1 MFSPKLNWQSID
13 LTWSPLDE
21 IIPKHA
27 RESIFTFSF
36 WFLCGKCN
44 STTDFVDSVEPF
56 FNIFATDVGLQFTAY
71 SRGRTTIAYA
81 LCYCRPYNVV
91 QKLLGPRNISK
102 TLDLPKNNQFVES
115 IQEFLSQNVK
125 NWSEEELRISFSR
138 KRKNSK
144 NWIANTEPRH
154 LLESFT

>member
-1 MFSPKLNWQSID
+1 MKSFQNMHVNQFLHSHFDPFAENATQRL
-13 LTWSPLDE
+13 
-21 IIPKHA
+21 
-27 RESIFTFSF
+27 IFETRQIYEEMS
-36 WFLCGKCN
+36 L
-44 STTDFVDSVEPF
+44 VDSVEPF
-56 FNIFATDVGLQFTAY
+56 FNILAIDVGLQFTAY

-125 NWSEEELRISFSR
+125 NWSEEELRISFSK
-138 KRKNSK
+138 KRINSK